1 MTKHCHTYPGSQNF
15 MPEKE
20 TYRWNW
26 AELMRQDSIL
36 RWQCTTI
43 QNQTSFGS
51 SSATRFYNWETET
64 KLRDVSG
71 RFCLSIE
78 PTQMQHYSL
87 WLCSPTTR
95 HVQRDCKKQRKCEL
109 IYSASQYVIAIY
121 SVVTFACTA
130 HERNMLPFKN
140 APTHLKQQLATRLK
154 YFGTKLL
161 SGCKKNSI
169 LTFFHQVMGHSKLKY
184 SSSQIAIIHVYIYYF
199 LCLCSLQ
206 QLLSTVPENN
216 SKNNP
221 LRATTL
227 ATLGKLWGS

>member
-1 MTKHCHTYPGSQNF
+1 
-15 MPEKE
+15 
-20 TYRWNW
+20 
-26 AELMRQDSIL
+26 MRQDSIL

-109 IYSASQYVIAIY
+109 IYSASEYVIAIY
-121 SVVTFACTA
+121 SVVAFACTA

-161 SGCKKNSI
+161 SGCKKTQSWH
-169 LTFFHQVMGHSKLKY
+169 FFIRWWGTANWNTLHLRLQLSMFIY
-184 SSSQIAIIHVYIYYF
+184 IIFYVGAAFNNCYL
-199 LCLCSLQ
+199 LCQ
-206 QLLSTVPENN
+206 RTTA
-216 SKNNP
+216 K
-221 LRATTL
+221 TTL
-227 ATLGKLWGS
+227 YGLQH

>member
-87 WLCSPTTR
+87 WLCSPTTS
-95 HVQRDCKKQRKCEL
+95 HVQLDCKKQRKCEL
-109 IYSASQYVIAIY
+109 IYSASEYVIAIY
-121 SVVTFACTA
+121 SVVAFACTA

-140 APTHLKQQLATRLK
+140 VPTHLKQQLATWLK

-161 SGCKKNSI
+161 SSCKKKLNPDIFSSGDGAQQIEI
-169 LTFFHQVMGHSKLKY
+169 LFISDCNYPRLYILFFMCVQPSTTV
-184 SSSQIAIIHVYIYYF
+184 IY
-199 LCLCSLQ
+199 CAREQ
-206 QLLSTVPENN
+206 QQKQLSTGYNI
-216 SKNNP
+216 SYT
-221 LRATTL
+221 R
-227 ATLGKLWGS
+227 